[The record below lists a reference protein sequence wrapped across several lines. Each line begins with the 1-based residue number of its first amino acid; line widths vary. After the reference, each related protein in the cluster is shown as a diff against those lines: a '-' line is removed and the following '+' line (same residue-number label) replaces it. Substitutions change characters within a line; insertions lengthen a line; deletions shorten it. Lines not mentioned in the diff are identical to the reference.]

1 MKSTR
6 YCLVLLATAMIGVPT
21 LTLAQSQ
28 GNNGTASMPQHD
40 PGSNT
45 SMKSAKGETAGSVP
59 AADKKFM
66 REAAEGGLA
75 EVELGKLATEK
86 ASSEEVK
93 KFGQRMVDDH
103 SKANDEL
110 KQLASSKSVNL
121 PNELSA
127 KDKMTKERLSKL
139 SGESFDRSYMQD
151 MVKDHKKDVADF
163 ARESNS
169 AKDPDVKQFASKT
182 LPTLKDHL
190 KEAEG
195 IAPVRKTTASNR
207 SSQ

>member
-1 MKSTR
+1 MKSR
-6 YCLVLLATAMIGVPT
+6 KYCLSLLATGLICIPT

-40 PGSNT
+40 AANT
-45 SMKSAKGETAGSVP
+45 TMNSGKGEMSGNVP

-103 SKANDEL
+103 SKANEEL
-110 KQLASSKSVNL
+110 KQLASSKNVNL
-121 PNELSA
+121 PNEVSA

-139 SGESFDRSYMQD
+139 SGESFDRAYMQD

-163 ARESNS
+163 SRESKS
-169 AKDPDVKQFASKT
+169 AKDTDVKQFASKT

-195 IAPVRKTTASNR
+195 IAPARKTTASNR